1 MFEAGTHTDAIK
13 MSYSDYEKIVKPKV
27 EDLAIKFEPM
37 KGA

>member
-1 MFEAGTHTDAIK
+1 

-27 EDLAIKFEPM
+27 EDLAIKFQPM